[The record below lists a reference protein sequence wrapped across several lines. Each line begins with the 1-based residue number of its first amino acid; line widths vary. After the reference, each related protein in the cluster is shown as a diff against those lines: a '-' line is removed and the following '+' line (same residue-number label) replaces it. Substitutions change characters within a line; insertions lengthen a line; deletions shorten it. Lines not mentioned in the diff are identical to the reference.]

1 MANSRRLI
9 AAGPEADKAQ
19 RGRENIEQLRA
30 IARAG
35 IVNFRFHDL
44 RHSCAS
50 ALVQNGANLAEV
62 ATLLGHK
69 GLAMTLRYSHVGNAG
84 TSRLVDRVMGDVA

>member
-1 MANSRRLI
+1 MFPVDI
-9 AAGPEADKAQ
+9 TKAWHTA
-19 RGRENIEQLRA
+19 L
-30 IARAG
+30 ARAG

-84 TSRLVDRVMGDVA
+84 TSRLVDRVMGNIA

>member
-1 MANSRRLI
+1 LESRSRTI
-9 AAGPEADKAQ
+9 PTVFPIDITKAWHT
-19 RGRENIEQLRA
+19 A

-35 IVNFRFHDL
+35 IANFRFHDL

-69 GLAMTLRYSHVGNAG
+69 GLAMTLRYAHVGNAG

>member
-1 MANSRRLI
+1 VAGVNETGDRRWH
-9 AAGPEADKAQ
+9 
-19 RGRENIEQLRA
+19 
-30 IARAG
+30 
-35 IVNFRFHDL
+35 FRFHDL

-69 GLAMTLRYSHVGNAG
+69 GLQMSLRYAHVGNAEG
-84 TSRLVDRVMGDVA
+84 NWCEHRSHVRLAYIVRHS